1 MISRKLIP
9 FLLLSAVTA
18 NAAVNVN
25 WTSAG
30 NAIKQDDGT
39 TNAPSTW
46 YAQLIWSSDNSIS
59 ALNPM
64 SPFVPTDGEVV
75 LKEQSLNGFNA
86 AGFLSGGTVDATGLV
101 PGDGIGGYVYTR
113 VFNVLYSVAP
123 STPTFYGNSVA
134 VSGPLAADIIAP
146 PTPMT
151 TSHAPVVTVNQR
163 IVAIPEPSTY
173 ALAAV
178 GIAAALW
185 RRRRKA

>member
-9 FLLLSAVTA
+9 FLLLSAVSV

-25 WTSAG
+25 WTSAA
-30 NAIKQDDGT
+30 NAIKRDDGT

-59 ALNPM
+59 ALNPV
-64 SPFVPTDGEVV
+64 SPFLPTDGEVV
-75 LKEQSLNGFNA
+75 LKAQALNGFNA
-86 AGFLSGGTVDATGLV
+86 AGFLSGGTVDTTGLA
-101 PGDGIGGYVYTR
+101 PGDGIGGFVYTR
-113 VFNVLYSVAP
+113 IFNVDFSGSPATPTLYGDSVAL
-123 STPTFYGNSVA
+123 
-134 VSGPLAADIIAP
+134 SGPLAADIINP

-151 TSHAPVVTVNQR
+151 TSHAPVVTVSQR

-178 GIAAALW
+178 GVAAALW